1 MLEYDEYWISK
12 INQIDFVY
20 DSGNCNDYTVTFG
33 FVEDG
38 GEHDAVYIRLYEC
51 FPSWGGGNEYMFQ
64 GGYWIEDGWTEN
76 LWVKLPDDMIKQ
88 IELLA
93 ARYYKL
99 KAFA

>member
-1 MLEYDEYWISK
+1 MILQYDGFWTTKADQKSFE
-12 INQIDFVY
+12 Y
-20 DSGNCNDYTVTFG
+20 DSGKYIVTFG
-33 FVEDG
+33 FVEG
-38 GEHDAVYIRLYEC
+38 SHDAVYIRIYEWYE
-51 FPSWGGGNEYMFQ
+51 FEHTAEYMFQ

-76 LWVKLPDDMIKQ
+76 LWMAFPDDMIKQ